1 MGRLIGA
8 IIIAVIF
15 FIGGYF
21 VGARKLGRM
30 EKDLSAT
37 RAVTAAKD
45 LMLEQ
50 KTELVKKLEQ
60 ARLKLRFS
68 EIKER
73 LGDARS
79 ELMDKNYGAA
89 ESEIQ
94 QAKKTLDSLLGDAK
108 DDLRKDLTP
117 IVVGLDEV
125 KDMIDKMD
133 SKAKNKLETLRT
145 QLEEIQKKHSE

>member
-1 MGRLIGA
+1 MGKIIGA

-15 FIGGYF
+15 FIAGYF
-21 VGARKLGRM
+21 LGARKLGQL

-37 RAVTAAKD
+37 RAIAAAKD
-45 LMLEQ
+45 LMSEQ

-73 LGDARS
+73 LGDAKTQVV
-79 ELMDKNYGAA
+79 DKNFGAA
-89 ESEIQ
+89 ATEVQ
-94 QAKKTLDSLLGDAK
+94 DAKKSLDSLLGDAK

-117 IVVGLDEV
+117 IVVGLDEA
-125 KDMIDKMD
+125 KALIDKMD